1 MSRVEEVA
9 ALEPLERCKFDLAV
23 ELAPD
28 ATYTWEE
35 ICAVHEFITSDDYL
49 DAIGSPGGD
58 LSYGWSLDAATG
70 RLHFDVSEP
79 YVDESREAMA
89 RFGQLV
95 EVTEGPLMVG

>member
-1 MSRVEEVA
+1 M
-9 ALEPLERCKFDLAV
+9 EPLERCKFDLAV
-23 ELAPD
+23 DLAPD

-35 ICAVHEFITSDDYL
+35 ICAVHEFITSEDYL

-58 LSYGWSLDAATG
+58 LSYGWRLDAATG

-79 YVDESREAMA
+79 YVEESREAME
-89 RFGQLV
+89 RFGELV